1 MFLSVHSRASVD
13 DLLRGLLIQSGNDA
27 AMTLAEGL
35 AGSEDAFADLM
46 NKRAAELGMTHSH
59 FTNSRGKADPAMTT
73 TATDMAILAAH
84 LVRDDPDYFH
94 YFSDKE
100 FTWNKIRQ
108 LNRNP
113 ALAFTDLGVDG
124 LKAGTP
130 ATGAT
135 PLSPRP
141 FRTGSGS
148 SSSSTVSRTRPPGS
162 RRRAS
167 FSNMASM
174 ISTGA
179 PCSTR
184 ARRSAPPPSMAGR
197 PARRR
202 LSATKPIVL
211 FVPRGDTERL
221 VAKITYMGPLVAP
234 VAADVDVGH
243 LRIWRGDMLAV
254 DAPLKTGKAVA
265 LGGLTRRASDAVI
278 ELAGQAV
285 RRELKRYGLMK

>member
-124 LKAGTP
+124 LKAGDARDGGYALI
-130 ATGAT
+130 ATAVQNGQRLILVINGLKDASARLEETRKLLEYGFHDFDRRTVFDAGAPVGSASVYGGASGAT
-135 PLSPRP
+135 PL
-141 FRTGSGS
+141 
-148 SSSSTVSRTRPPGS
+148 VS
-162 RRRAS
+162 
-167 FSNMASM
+167 
-174 ISTGA
+174 
-179 PCSTR
+179 
-184 ARRSAPPPSMAGR
+184 
-197 PARRR
+197 
-202 LSATKPIVL
+202 TKPIVL

-265 LGGLTRRASDAVI
+265 FGGLTRRASDAVI